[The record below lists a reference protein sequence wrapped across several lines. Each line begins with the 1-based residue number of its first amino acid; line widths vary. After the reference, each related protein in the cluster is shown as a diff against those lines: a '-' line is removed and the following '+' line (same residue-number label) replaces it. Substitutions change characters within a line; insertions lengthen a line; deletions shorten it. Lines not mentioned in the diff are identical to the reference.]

1 MTHRK
6 MRVIIMVINVPSWGI
21 TNPRPES
28 QPRDRPVAS
37 VRHTFPLT
45 PAGAEAQGEGRP
57 ARTRQPPAE
66 RTLWPGSRLGMKPS
80 LSLRPGA
87 GAAGSGGDK
96 GASAAGRG
104 APSEL
109 RPPSGHAR
117 GAGRRVRGRPAPAL
131 PAPPQDPP
139 AAARLPPPPSQV
151 LRGPGSTLGGR
162 LTPVRTEPL

>member
-1 MTHRK
+1 
-6 MRVIIMVINVPSWGI
+6 MVINVPSWGI

-66 RTLWPGSRLGMKPS
+66 PTLWPGSRLRMKPS

>member
-1 MTHRK
+1 
-6 MRVIIMVINVPSWGI
+6 MVITVPSWGI

-37 VRHTFPLT
+37 TRHTFPRT
-45 PAGAEAQGEGRP
+45 PAAAEAQGEGRP
-57 ARTRQPPAE
+57 ARTRRPPAE

-80 LSLRPGA
+80 RGCFFGSLRPGA
-87 GAAGSGGDK
+87 GAAGSGGNK
-96 GASAAGRG
+96 GASSAGRE

-109 RPPSGHAR
+109 RPPPGHAR

-139 AAARLPPPPSQV
+139 AAARLPPTPSQV
-151 LRGPGSTLGGR
+151 LRAPGSTLGGR
-162 LTPVRTEPL
+162 RTPVRTEPL